1 MTWGWQCPDGG
12 HVKRAERNSITVQ
25 ETFGCLHL
33 LRVQLVS
40 QKLGLVFKNLLE
52 LQIQRPSEVDGMTL
66 KRG

>member
-1 MTWGWQCPDGG
+1 M
-12 HVKRAERNSITVQ
+12 
-25 ETFGCLHL
+25 